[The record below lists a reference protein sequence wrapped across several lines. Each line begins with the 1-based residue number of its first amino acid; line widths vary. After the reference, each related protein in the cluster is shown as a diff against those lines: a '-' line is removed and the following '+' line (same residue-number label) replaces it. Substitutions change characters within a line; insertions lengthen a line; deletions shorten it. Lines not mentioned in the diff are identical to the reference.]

1 MKSEKNRV
9 TDISEYLKRRIAEA
23 CFARLIGE
31 IVVILGVIGS
41 SIALLFRILGV
52 AILGFS
58 LLFAGLY
65 LSVHYELQRLDYTE
79 DLEKFM
85 HT

>member
-1 MKSEKNRV
+1 M

-23 CFARLIGE
+23 RFARLIGVM
-31 IVVILGVIGS
+31 VVILGVIGA
-41 SIALLFRILGV
+41 SIALLLGILSI
-52 AILGFS
+52 AIVGFT

-79 DLEKFM
+79 DLERFM
-85 HT
+85 QN

>member
-23 CFARLIGE
+23 RFGRLIGG
-31 IVVILGVIGS
+31 IVVILGVIGAS
-41 SIALLFRILGV
+41 LALLFGILGL
-52 AILGFS
+52 AIVGFS

-65 LSVHYELQRLDYTE
+65 LSVHFELQRLDYAE

-85 HT
+85 QA